1 MIITCPEC
9 ETRYTVKAAA
19 FKAPGRK
26 VRCASCNN
34 EWFQAPPE
42 DAPKPVE
49 LEEPVEA
56 APTPEP
62 EPAPEPAA
70 PAQAAPAPAAPT
82 PAAEAA
88 ADDTPEEAPAAA
100 RPVIKRPAAIEETT
114 LPEEEFSAPTDDLTD
129 DAAAS
134 QPAKFKP
141 TAAPKR
147 SRGELVGWAALVL
160 FVVAFF
166 GSAWAFRGDIARYWP
181 STASLYEMI
190 GTPVAEQGMEFRQV
204 VYEQAVE
211 NGLKVLSI
219 RGEIVNV
226 SEERGS
232 VPRVRVALRDAEGQE
247 LYHYFF
253 AIPEAEL
260 DAGATAEFVTR
271 LSSPPAAARD
281 LVLRF
286 VEPGEYTGNETPVPS
301 DET

>member
-56 APTPEP
+56 APAPEP
-62 EPAPEPAA
+62 EPAPETAAAA
-70 PAQAAPAPAAPT
+70 PAAEEATDET
-82 PAAEAA
+82 PQ
-88 ADDTPEEAPAAA
+88 EAPAVAK
-100 RPVIKRPAAIEETT
+100 PVIKRPAAVEETAI
-114 LPEEEFSAPTDDLTD
+114 PEEEFSASDGDLNDDV
-129 DAAAS
+129 AAS
-134 QPAKFKP
+134 KPAKFKP

-181 STASLYEMI
+181 STASLYELI

-204 VYEQAVE
+204 VYESAVE
-211 NGLKVLSI
+211 NGLTVLSI

-226 SEERGS
+226 AEERGS

>member
-56 APTPEP
+56 APAAEP
-62 EPAPEPAA
+62 EPAPKPDAAA
-70 PAQAAPAPAAPT
+70 PAV
-82 PAAEAA
+82 EEA
-88 ADDTPEEAPAAA
+88 ADDAPQEAPVAAK
-100 RPVIKRPAAIEETT
+100 PVIKRPAAVDDTAM
-114 LPEEEFSAPTDDLTD
+114 PEEEFSASNDDPTDDV
-129 DAAAS
+129 AAS
-134 QPAKFKP
+134 KPAKFKP

-166 GSAWAFRGDIARYWP
+166 GSAWAFRGDIARFWP
-181 STASLYEMI
+181 STASLYELI

-204 VYEQAVE
+204 VYESAVE
-211 NGLKVLSI
+211 NGLTVLSI

-226 SEERGS
+226 AEERGS

>member
-56 APTPEP
+56 APAAEP
-62 EPAPEPAA
+62 EPAPKPDPAA
-70 PAQAAPAPAAPT
+70 PA
-82 PAAEAA
+82 AEEA
-88 ADDTPEEAPAAA
+88 ADDAPQEAPVAAK
-100 RPVIKRPAAIEETT
+100 PVIKRPAAVDDTAM
-114 LPEEEFSAPTDDLTD
+114 PEEEFSASNDDPTDDV
-129 DAAAS
+129 AAS
-134 QPAKFKP
+134 KPAKFKP

-166 GSAWAFRGDIARYWP
+166 GSAWAFRGDIARFWP
-181 STASLYEMI
+181 STASLYELI

-204 VYEQAVE
+204 VYESAVE
-211 NGLKVLSI
+211 NGLTVLSI

-226 SEERGS
+226 AEERGS

>member
-56 APTPEP
+56 APAPEQEPAPAPTPEP
-62 EPAPEPAA
+62 EAVPEPAA
-70 PAQAAPAPAAPT
+70 
-82 PAAEAA
+82 
-88 ADDTPEEAPAAA
+88 EAPAATSK
-100 RPVIKRPAAIEETT
+100 PVIKRPAPVEETT
-114 LPEEEFSAPTDDLTD
+114 LPEEDFAASDDDLND
-129 DAAAS
+129 DVAVS
-134 QPAKFKP
+134 KPAKFKP

-181 STASLYEMI
+181 STASLYDLI

-204 VYEQAVE
+204 VYERAVE
-211 NGLKVLSI
+211 NGLTVLSI

-226 SEERGS
+226 AEERGS

-260 DAGATAEFVTR
+260 DAGATAEFITR

-286 VEPGEYTGNETPVPS
+286 VEPGEYTGDETPVPS

>member
-56 APTPEP
+56 AAAP

-70 PAQAAPAPAAPT
+70 EETAN
-82 PAAEAA
+82 E
-88 ADDTPEEAPAAA
+88 TPEEAPAAA
-100 RPVIKRPAAIEETT
+100 KPVIKRPAAADEAAI
-114 LPEEEFSAPTDDLTD
+114 PEEEFSASDDDLND
-129 DAAAS
+129 DVAAS
-134 QPAKFKP
+134 KPVKFKP

-166 GSAWAFRGDIARYWP
+166 GSAWAFRGDVARYWP
-181 STASLYEMI
+181 STASLYDLI
-190 GTPVAEQGMEFRQV
+190 GTPVAEQGMEFRQI
-204 VYEQAVE
+204 VYEQGVE
-211 NGLKVLSI
+211 NGLTVLSI

-226 SEERGS
+226 AEERGS

-301 DET
+301 GET

>member
-26 VRCASCNN
+26 VRCANCSN

-49 LEEPVEA
+49 LEDPAEETPA
-56 APTPEP
+56 APAPTPEA
-62 EPAPEPAA
+62 EPAPEPEAA
-70 PAQAAPAPAAPT
+70 PPSVAEEAPVVSKPVITRP
-82 PAAEAA
+82 AA
-88 ADDTPEEAPAAA
+88 ADDASDMQ
-100 RPVIKRPAAIEETT
+100 
-114 LPEEEFSAPTDDLTD
+114 EEEFAPADEPPV
-129 DAAAS
+129 AS
-134 QPAKFKP
+134 PASFASTPKP
-141 TAAPKR
+141 R
-147 SRGELVGWAALVL
+147 QSRTVLLGWAALIL
-160 FVVAFF
+160 FVTAFF
-166 GSAWAFRGDIARYWP
+166 GSLLAFRGDVARYWP
-181 STASLYEMI
+181 ATASLYTMI
-190 GTPVAEQGMEFRQV
+190 GLPVAEQGMEFRQV
-204 VYEQAVE
+204 VYERAVE
-211 NGLKVLSI
+211 NGLTVLSI

-226 SEERGS
+226 TEERGS

-271 LSSPPAAARD
+271 LSSPPTAARD

-286 VEPGEYTGNETPVPS
+286 VEPGEYTGNETPVAS
-301 DET
+301 EDS

>member
-56 APTPEP
+56 APAPDP

-70 PAQAAPAPAAPT
+70 AAPAAEDATDET
-82 PAAEAA
+82 PQ
-88 ADDTPEEAPAAA
+88 EAPAVAK
-100 RPVIKRPAAIEETT
+100 PVIKRPAAVEETAI
-114 LPEEEFSAPTDDLTD
+114 PEEEFSASDDDLND
-129 DAAAS
+129 DVAAS
-134 QPAKFKP
+134 KPAKFKP
-141 TAAPKR
+141 TAPPKR

-181 STASLYEMI
+181 STASLYELI

-204 VYEQAVE
+204 VYESAVE
-211 NGLKVLSI
+211 NGLTVLSI

-226 SEERGS
+226 AEERGS

>member
-26 VRCASCNN
+26 VRCANCGN

-49 LEEPVEA
+49 LEEPA
-56 APTPEP
+56 
-62 EPAPEPAA
+62 
-70 PAQAAPAPAAPT
+70 
-82 PAAEAA
+82 
-88 ADDTPEEAPAAA
+88 EEAPAAA
-100 RPVIKRPAAIEETT
+100 APAPAPAPEPEPDAVSEAAAEEAAPVSKPVIKRPAPSDDATDDMQ
-114 LPEEEFSAPTDDLTD
+114 EEEFAPAED
-129 DAAAS
+129 
-134 QPAKFKP
+134 
-141 TAAPKR
+141 TAADVPVRPAPVPAPKQ
-147 SRGELVGWAALVL
+147 SRAVLLGWVALVL
-160 FVVAFF
+160 FVTAFF
-166 GSAWAFRGDIARYWP
+166 GSLLAFRGDVARYWP
-181 STASLYEMI
+181 ATASLYDLI
-190 GTPVAEQGMEFRQV
+190 GMPVAEQGMEFRQV
-204 VYEQAVE
+204 VYERAVE
-211 NGLKVLSI
+211 NGLTILSI

-226 SEERGS
+226 TEQRGS

-271 LSSPPAAARD
+271 LSSPPTAARD

-286 VEPGEYTGNETPVPS
+286 VEPGEYTGNETPVAS
-301 DET
+301 EDS